1 MKLERVRAMVAT
13 SMRLEADTTE
23 IDAEPSSPRDAPR
36 STPKTFVR
44 RDLPLAQELRRLP
57 EFVSDYA
64 GDSLVHHRRHGDVFF
79 RRLGTPSV
87 YLCHPQLLEHVLR
100 SNVRNYV
107 KGPDYDFLRPLIG
120 EGIFVS
126 EGDMWTRQRRLL
138 APEFRA
144 KDVAR
149 FLPVFAAELERMY
162 AEWDELASIDLS
174 ASMMRLTLRILGTAM
189 FQSDFESLIEVAREA
204 FEACLS
210 QATRQMMSMG
220 VLKPWLPTPGNRRAS
235 EAAQQLDDAVHGLI
249 ARVRRRAASQP
260 QQPGP
265 HPGCPVG
272 GVDML
277 SRMLVAVD
285 PDTGAGMSEQQ
296 LVDEAKSLILAGHET
311 TSLALSWTFHL
322 LFTHPEVAAR
332 LRSEVRGVLGGRH
345 VQVDDIARLPYTRQV
360 LLESMRIYP
369 PVPAVTRRALADDEF
384 FGVRVRA
391 GESVTLPIYVVHRH
405 REFWPQ
411 PERFDP
417 ERFAPDRVAKLDPY
431 SYLPF
436 LRGRR
441 ACIGEHFAMLEAIV
455 VLASIVDRYDLER
468 VGREPIGIRPV
479 ATLRSTHP
487 LIVRAKPI

>member
-1 MKLERVRAMVAT
+1 MQAMPD
-13 SMRLEADTTE
+13 M
-23 IDAEPSSPRDAPR
+23 PPRETPRPTPR
-36 STPKTFVR
+36 SFVR

-57 EFVSDYA
+57 EFISNYA
-64 GDSLVHHRRHGDVFF
+64 GDALVHHRRHGDVFF
-79 RRLGTPSV
+79 RRVGTPSV
-87 YLCHPQLLEHVLR
+87 HLCHPQLLEHVLR
-100 SNVRNYV
+100 TNVRNYV

-126 EGDMWTRQRRLL
+126 EGDTWTRQRRLL

-144 KDVAR
+144 KEVAR
-149 FLPVFAAELERMY
+149 FLPVFQAELDRLY
-162 AEWDELASIDLS
+162 AEWDESADRDGGTIDLS

-189 FQSDFESLIEVAREA
+189 FQSDFEPLIEVAREA

-210 QATRQMMSMG
+210 QATRQMVSMG
-220 VLKPWLPTPGNRRAS
+220 LLKTWLPTPGNQRARA
-235 EAAQQLDDAVHGLI
+235 AAQQLDAGVHGLI
-249 ARVRRRAASQP
+249 ARVRERGGQQAGP
-260 QQPGP
+260 QVE

-272 GVDML
+272 GVDLL

-285 PDTGAGMSEQQ
+285 PDTGAGMSEQL
-296 LVDEAKSLILAGHET
+296 LVDEVKSLILAGHET

-322 LFTHPEVAAR
+322 LLGHPEVADR
-332 LRSEVRGVLGGRH
+332 LRTEVRGVLGGRH

-360 LLESMRIYP
+360 LLESMRVYP

-384 FGVRVRA
+384 FGIRVRA

-417 ERFAPDRVAKLDPY
+417 ERFTPERVAKLDPY

-441 ACIGEHFAMLEAIV
+441 ACLGEHFAMLEGIA
-455 VLASIVDRYDLER
+455 VLASIVDRYDLQR
-468 VGREPIGIRPV
+468 VGQQPIGIRPV
-479 ATLRSTHP
+479 ATLRATHP
-487 LIVRAKPI
+487 LIVRAKAL

>member
-1 MKLERVRAMVAT
+1 MVVR

-23 IDAEPSSPRDAPR
+23 IDADASSFRETPR
-36 STPKTFVR
+36 STPRSFVR
-44 RDLPLAQELRRLP
+44 RDLPLAEELRRLP
-57 EFVSDYA
+57 DFVSNYA
-64 GDSLVHHRRHGDVFF
+64 GDQLVHHRRHGDVFV
-79 RRLGTPSV
+79 RRVGTPSV
-87 YLCHPQLLEHVLR
+87 HLCHPQLLEHVLR

-144 KDVAR
+144 KEVAG
-149 FLPVFAAELERMY
+149 FLPVFTAELERLY
-162 AEWDELASIDLS
+162 AEWDESRARPPGHGSTIDVS
-174 ASMMRLTLRILGTAM
+174 AGMMRLTLRVLGAAM

-210 QATRQMMSMG
+210 QATKQMVSMG
-220 VLKPWLPTPGNRRAS
+220 MLKPWLPTPGNQRAREASRR
-235 EAAQQLDDAVHGLI
+235 LDDAVHGLI
-249 ARVRRRAASQP
+249 ARVRAGLHP
-260 QQPGP
+260 QHAPQ
-265 HPGCPVG
+265 HPGCPVA

-285 PDTGAGMSEQQ
+285 PDTGTGMSEQQ
-296 LVDEAKSLILAGHET
+296 IVDEVKSLILAGHET

-322 LFTHPEVAAR
+322 LLTHPEVMAK
-332 LRSEVRGVLGGRH
+332 LRTEVRSVLGGRH
-345 VQVDDIARLPYTRQV
+345 VQVDDVPRLPYTRKV
-360 LLESMRIYP
+360 LLESMRVYP

-384 FGVRVRA
+384 FGIRVRA
-391 GESVTLPIYVVHRH
+391 GESVTLPIYTVHRH
-405 REFWPQ
+405 REFWSQ

-417 ERFAPDRVAKLDPY
+417 ERFTPERVAKLHPY

-441 ACIGEHFAMLEAIV
+441 ACLGEHFATLEAIV
-455 VLASIVDRYDLER
+455 VLASIVDRYDFTR

-479 ATLRSTHP
+479 ATLRSTRP
-487 LIVRAKPI
+487 LIVHAKLV

>member
-1 MKLERVRAMVAT
+1 M
-13 SMRLEADTTE
+13 
-23 IDAEPSSPRDAPR
+23 
-36 STPKTFVR
+36 R

-57 EFVSDYA
+57 EFISNYA
-64 GDSLVHHRRHGDVFF
+64 GDALVHHRRHGDVFF
-79 RRLGTPSV
+79 RRVGTPSV
-87 YLCHPQLLEHVLR
+87 HLCHPQLFEHVLR
-100 SNVRNYV
+100 TNVRNYV

-144 KDVAR
+144 KEAAR
-149 FLPVFAAELERMY
+149 FLPVFQAELDRLY
-162 AEWDELASIDLS
+162 AEWDESADRDAGIIDLS
-174 ASMMRLTLRILGTAM
+174 ASMMRLTLRVLGAAM
-189 FQSDFESLIEVAREA
+189 FQSDFEPLIEVARDA
-204 FEACLS
+204 FEVCLS
-210 QATRQMMSMG
+210 QATKQMMSMG
-220 VLKPWLPTPGNRRAS
+220 LLKPWLPTPGNQRARL
-235 EAAQQLDDAVHGLI
+235 ATQRLDDGVRGLI
-249 ARVRRRAASQP
+249 ARVRQRSG
-260 QQPGP
+260 QQDPD
-265 HPGCPVG
+265 HRGCPVG
-272 GVDML
+272 RVDLL

-285 PDTGAGMSEQQ
+285 PVTGSGMSEQQ
-296 LVDEAKSLILAGHET
+296 LVDEVKSLILAGHET

-322 LFTHPEVAAR
+322 LLEHPEVADR
-332 LRSEVRGVLGGRH
+332 LRAEVRGVLGGRH

-417 ERFAPDRVAKLDPY
+417 DRFAPERVAKLDPY

-441 ACIGEHFAMLEAIV
+441 ACLGEHFAMLEGIV
-455 VLASIVDRYDLER
+455 VLASIVDRHDLQR
-468 VGREPIGIRPV
+468 VGQEPIGIRPV
-479 ATLRSTHP
+479 ATLRSTRP
-487 LIVRAKPI
+487 LIVRATAR